1 MGKDMERRS
10 EEKVE
15 ENSEAARMHTE
26 EGHMDGAKEQTKAER
41 KEKAREHS
49 LASVIIVERKDTA
62 RDIARNWEKAKEQ
75 MRKARE
81 KDSKERVIIAVSSDI
96 VPPTA
101 GRAKAKEREEHTR

>member
-1 MGKDMERRS
+1 MEEPKEEESS
-10 EEKVE
+10 EEAKEAKTHME
-15 ENSEAARMHTE
+15 EE
-26 EGHMDGAKEQTKAER
+26 HMDGTREETKEEI
-41 KEKAREHS
+41 KEKAREYS

-81 KDSKERVIIAVSSDI
+81 KDSKERVIIVVSSDI